1 MPVNAALAARARE
14 LAAAAPR
21 RSAARAAYGCAA
33 VALAETKT
41 IAHARRVLADWPGPP
56 KIVAAALAAVD
67 ELAPG
72 AL

>member
-21 RSAARAAYGCAA
+21 NSIIRAAYGCAA

-41 IAHARRVLADWPGPP
+41 VAHARHVLAEWSGPP
-56 KIVAAALAAVD
+56 AIVTALTALG
-67 ELAPG
+67 ELAEVMP
-72 AL
+72 